1 MKLDKKRRILS
12 LLEPKL
18 VLNENYYKNILNSKQ
33 NYFELH

>member
-1 MKLDKKRRILS
+1 MEIKNKERILS
-12 LLEPKL
+12 VLRPKL